1 MSEHD
6 DNTTAS
12 DREAPQAPLP
22 HGEGA
27 AWLAGEAS
35 GDFLASLV
43 LPEVARRMDWAPQ
56 FGVGGQKMIA
66 AGLESWYP
74 ASRLSVR
81 GYVEVLKK
89 LPGILMLRRAMIRRV
104 LEVNPRVFI
113 GVDAPDFNLGVEAKL
128 KAQGLRTVHFV
139 SPSIWAWRPERI
151 HKIRAAVDRML
162 LVFPFEEEIYKRE
175 NVPATYIGHPLASI
189 IPMKPDTE
197 GARAKLGIQ
206 AKGEPVFAVLPGSRK
221 DEIFGCGPVFFEAC
235 ERVIARLGAGRFV
248 VPAVDAQ
255 AREWIAAAANTH
267 RRLTER
273 LTVVTGKSH
282 EVLEAADAV
291 LVASGTAALE
301 AALYKKPMVVGY
313 VMPALSALIMKDKGL
328 IPYVSLPNI
337 LAGRA
342 VVPEFLHYFC
352 TPDALACSLIDQLKD
367 ARRRSLEALF
377 SQMHESMRRPT
388 ADLAAEAILETAR
401 GARR

>member
-1 MSEHD
+1 MDVQKIEGD
-6 DNTTAS
+6 VTTGGAQS
-12 DREAPQAPLP
+12 RPLSYA
-22 HGEGA
+22 EGA

-43 LPEVARRMDWAPQ
+43 LPEVARRMDMAPQ
-56 FGVGGQKMIA
+56 FGVGGEKMIA

-89 LPGILMLRRAMIRRV
+89 LPGILLLRRAMIKRV
-104 LEVNPRVFI
+104 TDVNPRVFI

-128 KAQGLRTVHFV
+128 KAQGIPTVHFV

-151 HKIRAAVDRML
+151 HKIRAAVNRML

-175 NVPATYIGHPLASI
+175 GVPATYIGHPLAGI
-189 IPMKPDTE
+189 IPMTPDTQ
-197 GARAKLGIQ
+197 GARRRLRLDDH
-206 AKGEPVFAVLPGSRK
+206 GEPVFAVLPGSRK
-221 DEIFGCGPVFFEAC
+221 DEILGCGPVFFEAC
-235 ERVIARLGAGRFV
+235 EHVIERLGAGRFV
-248 VPAVDAQ
+248 VPAVDAR
-255 AREWIAAAANTH
+255 AREWIASVAN
-267 RRLTER
+267 RNRQLAER
-273 LTVVTGKSH
+273 LTVVTGRSH
-282 EVLEAADAV
+282 DVLEASDAV

-313 VMPALSALIMKDKGL
+313 VMPAISALIMKDKGL

-352 TPDALACSLIDQLKD
+352 TADAMACSLIDQLKP
-367 ARRRSLEALF
+367 ARRKTLEDLF
-377 SQMHESMRRPT
+377 GAMHESLLRPT
-388 ADLAAEAILETAR
+388 ADLAAEAILSTAR
-401 GARR
+401 KTA

>member
-235 ERVIARLGAGRFV
+235 ERVIERLGAGRFV
-248 VPAVDAQ
+248 VPAVDAH
-255 AREWIAAAANTH
+255 ARVDCRGGQHAPAPH
-267 RRLTER
+267 RAPDGGHGQVPRGFGGRRRRACRQRHGGPRSGPVQKAHGGGLR
-273 LTVVTGKSH
+273 DAGPLGAHH
-282 EVLEAADAV
+282 EGQGPHPLREPAQHFGRPRRCARI
-291 LVASGTAALE
+291 
-301 AALYKKPMVVGY
+301 
-313 VMPALSALIMKDKGL
+313 PALLLHPRCAGLQPHRSAQ
-328 IPYVSLPNI
+328 
-337 LAGRA
+337 GRA
-342 VVPEFLHYFC
+342 P
-352 TPDALACSLIDQLKD
+352 PQ
-367 ARRRSLEALF
+367 
-377 SQMHESMRRPT
+377 P
-388 ADLAAEAILETAR
+388 
-401 GARR
+401 

>member
-1 MSEHD
+1 
-6 DNTTAS
+6 
-12 DREAPQAPLP
+12 
-22 HGEGA
+22 
-27 AWLAGEAS
+27 
-35 GDFLASLV
+35 
-43 LPEVARRMDWAPQ
+43 
-56 FGVGGQKMIA
+56 
-66 AGLESWYP
+66 
-74 ASRLSVR
+74 
-81 GYVEVLKK
+81 
-89 LPGILMLRRAMIRRV
+89 MLRRAMIRRV

-162 LVFPFEEEIYKRE
+162 LVFPFEDEIYKRE

-235 ERVIARLGAGRFV
+235 ERVIERLGAGRFV

-282 EVLEAADAV
+282 VVLEAADAV